1 MDVVWGLW
9 APLDLSLV
17 RRNVGRD
24 VSEPYNFKHLG
35 SQHPDLHTMEVAM
48 PTTTEGANGG
58 GVERR
63 GTRGVDERRVASFF
77 LNNQKRV
84 FLFCFVFRGGVWW
97 CLTDFLYSKKKSKK
111 RKKNLSF
118 SI

>member
-1 MDVVWGLW
+1 M
-9 APLDLSLV
+9 
-17 RRNVGRD
+17 GRD
-24 VSEPYNFKHLG
+24 VPSACDFKRLG

-97 CLTDFLYSKKKSKK
+97 CLTDFLYSKKNVEIYYIMLGN
-111 RKKNLSF
+111 RGVCTFRARFLLV
-118 SI
+118 

>member
-1 MDVVWGLW
+1 M
-9 APLDLSLV
+9 
-17 RRNVGRD
+17 GRAL
-24 VSEPYNFKHLG
+24 SEPYDFKRLG
-35 SQHPDLHTMEVAM
+35 FEHPDLHTMEVAM

-63 GTRGVDERRVASFF
+63 GTRGADERRVAIFS

-97 CLTDFLYSKKKSKK
+97 CLTDFIYSK
-111 RKKNLSF
+111 
-118 SI
+118 